1 MDHSSTLAEVRSR
14 RPVAEHQ
21 ARIRAII
28 PTRPCRLVPLAVAE
42 GRVLAADV
50 IAACPVPAFDNSAV
64 DGYAV
69 ASADLAA
76 AGPQFPAALPV
87 LADIPAGCGDGPP
100 LRRGAAHR
108 IMTGAPVPPGADAV
122 VPVELTDR
130 GLRYVSVTAAA
141 AAGANIRRRGEDIQ
155 PGTTALQAG
164 TVLRAAQLGL
174 LSALGQRQV
183 PVRPPLRVLLVSTGS
198 ELTAPGAIPGAG
210 QVRDANSIML
220 AAALRGCG
228 AVVKQSHVVRDD
240 AAELLQVI
248 ERAAPDVD
256 LVLTSGG
263 ISAGAYEV
271 VKEALAPHGIEFTQV
286 AMQPGRPQGAGVFDG
301 LPVVAL
307 PGNPVSALI
316 SFEVLVRPALRA
328 AMGFNPP
335 TRHTAIWALAKPVD
349 SRWGLHQFRL
359 GAGGPDETLTVLSG
373 HQAHLLSAA
382 ARSSWLLEIAPEIT
396 HLPAGACCAA
406 WCLD

>member
-1 MDHSSTLAEVRSR
+1 MDHGTTLTQVRSR
-14 RPVAEHQ
+14 CPVAEYQ

-28 PTRPCRLVPLAVAE
+28 PTRPCCLVPLAVAE

-69 ASADLAA
+69 TSADLAT
-76 AGPQFPAALPV
+76 AGPQSPAALPV

-100 LRRGAAHR
+100 LRRGTAQR

-141 AAGANIRRRGEDIQ
+141 AVGANIRCRGEDIQ
-155 PGTTALQAG
+155 PGTIALQAG
-164 TVLRAAQLGL
+164 TVLRAAQLAL
-174 LSALGQRQV
+174 LSALGQRHV

-228 AVVKQSHVVRDD
+228 AIVQQSHVVRDD
-240 AAELLQVI
+240 AAELLHVI
-248 ERAAPDVD
+248 ERAAPDIDV
-256 LVLTSGG
+256 VLTSGG

-286 AMQPGRPQGAGVFDG
+286 AMQPGSPQGAGVFG
-301 LPVVAL
+301 GIPVVAL

-328 AMGFNPP
+328 AMGFSPP
-335 TRHTAIWALAKPVD
+335 TRHTAIWTLAKPVD

-359 GAGGPDETLTVLSG
+359 GVPGPDETLTVLSG
-373 HQAHLLSAA
+373 HQAHFLSAA
-382 ARSSWLLEIAPEIT
+382 ARSSWLLEIPPEIM